1 VSTMLDPVKTSE
13 GQTIELQRLL
23 NTFVHLVH
31 FCIALI
37 YQYFCISGFRGVVE
51 YEQHF
56 SPNFVLQYT

>member
-31 FCIALI
+31 FCIAL
-37 YQYFCISGFRGVVE
+37 
-51 YEQHF
+51 
-56 SPNFVLQYT
+56 